1 MESAGTTPHVAMSA
15 PDLAEVLQAPGPFAT
30 VYLTTTGDID
40 NAAQRSEL
48 RWRGVRDS
56 LAEAGAPESVLEEID
71 AQVPD
76 AHRNGQCLCVIADAG
91 GVLHV
96 EHHPEEPKQDV
107 GIWGPLPSLVPL
119 LEWRQSSLPHV
130 LVLADRTG
138 ADVIGFRRERPA
150 VVRETGN
157 QDEDA
162 AQKVRAGGWSQRRYQ
177 ERAENVWEQNADA
190 AATEVARLVERIGA
204 RLIVAAGDV
213 RAVQLL
219 RDALPR
225 ELTDLLVVADGSR
238 AADGS
243 ADTTAEEATRLVAD
257 AVARDTVALVEKFRE
272 EKGQG
277 DRAAAGAARTIEA
290 LAEGRVEVLL
300 VNDDGVEDTRTAW
313 FGPEPTMVATSEAD
327 MKAFG
332 VDDATE
338 ARLPDV
344 AVRAAL
350 LTSAG
355 VRVVPRGTLDGD
367 PVAAILRW

>member
-1 MESAGTTPHVAMSA
+1 MESAGTTPQVALSA

-30 VYLTTTGDID
+30 VYLTTAGDID

-48 RWRGVRDS
+48 QWRAVRES
-56 LAEAGAPESVLEEID
+56 LAEAGAPESVLDEID
-71 AQVPD
+71 THVPD
-76 AHRNGQCLCVIADAG
+76 AHHNGQCLCVIANAG

-107 GIWGPLPSLVPL
+107 GTWAPLPSLVPL

-157 QDEDA
+157 QDDDA

-177 ERAENVWEQNADA
+177 ERAENVWEQNADEA
-190 AATEVARLVERIGA
+190 AAEVARLVERIAA

-219 RDALPR
+219 RDSLPR
-225 ELTDLLVVADGSR
+225 ELTDLLVTADGSR
-238 AADGS
+238 APDGS
-243 ADTTAEEATRLVAD
+243 AESTADEATRLVAD
-257 AVARDTVALVEKFRE
+257 AVARDTVALLEKFRE

-277 DRAAAGAARTIEA
+277 DRAAAGAARTLEA

-313 FGPEPTMVATSEAD
+313 FGPEPTMVGMSEAD
-327 MKAFG
+327 VKAFG
-332 VDDATE
+332 VDEAME

-355 VRVVPRGTLDGD
+355 VRVVPRGAIDGD